1 EIKEI
6 RLRAVL
12 IEPLDDGPV
21 QFARMI
27 DIRGSSHHQDALA
40 AIVGQI
46 GDLELA
52 ASNIAAL
59 VEQPRR
65 DRRERGGI
73 HSDVLARK
81 LRALAG
87 GLDLADVAVGYV
99 WLLECEC
106 QSCNAAGP

>member
-1 EIKEI
+1 MRVCGMPRESAILDPAQARAGEGIAILLKHDRVAVAFNSVNAELKAF

-27 DIRGSSHHQDALA
+27 DICGSSHHQDALA

-52 ASNIAAL
+52 AANIAAL
-59 VEQPRR
+59 VE
-65 DRRERGGI
+65 
-73 HSDVLARK
+73 
-81 LRALAG
+81 
-87 GLDLADVAVGYV
+87 
-99 WLLECEC
+99 
-106 QSCNAAGP
+106 